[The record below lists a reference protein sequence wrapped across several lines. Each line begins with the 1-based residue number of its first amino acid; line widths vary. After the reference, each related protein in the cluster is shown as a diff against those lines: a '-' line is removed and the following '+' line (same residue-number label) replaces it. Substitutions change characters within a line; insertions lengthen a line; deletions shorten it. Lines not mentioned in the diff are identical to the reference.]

1 MFKYIWIVILIIAY
15 ISVWI
20 KWVIEVY
27 EIIQINR
34 CNKFKFLLDDFA
46 ENEFIVGWLILN
58 LLIIWLGSLG
68 EWLFTKG

>member
-1 MFKYIWIVILIIAY
+1 MFKYVWIVFFIIAY

-34 CNKFKFLLDDFA
+34 YRKFKCLLDDFA
-46 ENEFIVGWLILN
+46 EDEFIVGWLILN

-68 EWLFTKG
+68 KWLLTKG